1 MTKAAL
7 RRQERERQLREQE
20 QEQQEQRPV
29 IAESSSGDSN
39 TPIAPAP
46 QIPHM
51 EPPPPYDAPHL
62 PSGGNTT
69 NTRPNGLTRRPS
81 RSCLSGGSGESS
93 GCLNYNSGSRGS
105 DYKVE
110 GCLNYDSRD
119 GCLNYKSEDGC
130 LNYQS
135 QDGCLNY
142 QSRKSIFGEQFILKR
157 VGC

>member
-20 QEQQEQRPV
+20 QEEQQQPAM
-29 IAESSSGDSN
+29 AESSSGGTS
-39 TPIAPAP
+39 TPVAPAP

-51 EPPPPYDAPHL
+51 DPPPPYDAPHL
-62 PSGGNTT
+62 PRGRTTSNTDTSGSP
-69 NTRPNGLTRRPS
+69 RSPS
-81 RSCLSGGSGESS
+81 APCLSIGPGETA

-119 GCLNYKSEDGC
+119 GCMNYKSEDGC

-135 QDGCLNY
+135 QDGCMNY
-142 QSRKSIFGEQFILKR
+142 QSREFSFD
-157 VGC
+157 